1 MNSYK
6 ASWRYVGLPH
16 DSYDDDDDDAKISS
30 KAFLLCLFL
39 WD

>member
-16 DSYDDDDDDAKISS
+16 DSYDDDDDAKFSS